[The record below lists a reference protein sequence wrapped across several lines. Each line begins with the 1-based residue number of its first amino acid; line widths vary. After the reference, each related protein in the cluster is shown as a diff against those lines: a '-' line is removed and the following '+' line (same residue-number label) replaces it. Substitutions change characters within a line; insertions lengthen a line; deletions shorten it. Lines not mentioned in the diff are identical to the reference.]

1 MTLTAKAQVIERDF
15 QLARGRANYATFPE
29 FARRY
34 VKHNKDGVGKEFD
47 RFGGRRRGQ
56 GRRKKREEPWTTP
69 PTFPWAQGNTQVKS
83 TWKLERK
90 TKRELV
96 VRFRQDG
103 TQGHGR
109 YRCNRMHQADGRFN
123 SSN

>member
-47 RFGGRRRGQ
+47 RFLRTEREKERG
-56 GRRKKREEPWTTP
+56 
-69 PTFPWAQGNTQVKS
+69 
-83 TWKLERK
+83 
-90 TKRELV
+90 
-96 VRFRQDG
+96 
-103 TQGHGR
+103 
-109 YRCNRMHQADGRFN
+109 
-123 SSN
+123 